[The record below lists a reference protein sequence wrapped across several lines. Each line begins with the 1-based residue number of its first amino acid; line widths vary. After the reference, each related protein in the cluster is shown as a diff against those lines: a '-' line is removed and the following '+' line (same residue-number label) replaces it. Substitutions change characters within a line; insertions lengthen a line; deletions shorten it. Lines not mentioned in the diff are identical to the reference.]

1 MNKYEVTITHT
12 DSDHKKVVTHKL
24 YPLIDD
30 DCFKIHGFIEDV
42 EAEAAHQA
50 IGEHMTRYRVRKGD
64 ILQVDNIEFVEPIGD

>member
-24 YPLIDD
+24 NTEIDD
-30 DCFKIHGFIEDV
+30 DCYNIHKFIEDV

-50 IGEHMTRYRVRKGD
+50 IGEHMSRYRVRKGD
-64 ILQVDNIEFVEPIGD
+64 ILQIDNIKHIEPIGD